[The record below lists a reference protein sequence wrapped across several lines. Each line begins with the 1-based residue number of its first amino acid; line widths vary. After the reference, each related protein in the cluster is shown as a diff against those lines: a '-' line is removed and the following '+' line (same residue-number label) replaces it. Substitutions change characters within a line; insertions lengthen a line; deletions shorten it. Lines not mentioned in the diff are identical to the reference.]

1 MDLETTRQATLKP
14 MVSIITI
21 ALNSEK
27 YLEQTILSV
36 LNQTYDNITH
46 IIIDGGSTDG
56 TLDIIH
62 KYESRLAYWVSEKD
76 EGISDAF
83 NKGIRDSS
91 GQIIGIINSG
101 DILLPGTIDRVVSF
115 FAENPRAEV
124 IHGDVLLYEND
135 IVIKRIKPA
144 ARWWL
149 PWRLVLF
156 NHPATFV
163 RREVYERYGVFSK
176 NYKIAMDV
184 EIYLRWIRSGIDIRY
199 LPEALVEMAAGGVSG
214 RHACLGYSEVTRA
227 FIEKGFPKI
236 VVYFLYMAKLIA
248 HAASVIEFRCRRWK
262 ARLRGNMRSISQ
274 SLQDKQ

>member
-1 MDLETTRQATLKP
+1 MDLETARQTNLKP
-14 MVSIITI
+14 LVNIITI
-21 ALNSEK
+21 VLNSEE

-36 LNQTYDNITH
+36 LNQTYDNIAY

-62 KYESRLAYWVSEKD
+62 KYESRLACWVSEKD

-101 DILLPGTIDRVVSF
+101 DVLLPGTIDRVVSF
-115 FAENPRAEV
+115 FAENPRIEV
-124 IHGDVLLYEND
+124 VHGDVLLYEND
-135 IVIKRIKPA
+135 TVIKRIKPA

-163 RREVYERYGVFSK
+163 RREVYERHGAFSK
-176 NYKIAMDV
+176 KYRIAMDV
-184 EIYLRWIRSGIDIRY
+184 EVYLRWVRSGINIRY
-199 LPEALVEMAAGGVSG
+199 LPEALVGMLAGGVSS
-214 RHACLGYSEVTRA
+214 RHAPLGYSEARRA

-236 VVYFLYMAKLIA
+236 VIDVLYMVRLIA

-262 ARLRGNMRSISQ
+262 ARLKGNMRSISQ